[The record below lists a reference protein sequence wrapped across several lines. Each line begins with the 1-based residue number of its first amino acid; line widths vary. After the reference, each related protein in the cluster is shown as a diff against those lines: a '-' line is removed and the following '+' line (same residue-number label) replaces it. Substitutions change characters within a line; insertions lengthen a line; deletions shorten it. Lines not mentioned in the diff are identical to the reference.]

1 MQEILRVNMN
11 TGGVIRQPLP
21 EEYKL
26 LGGRGLSSRI
36 LLDEVPPE
44 CDPLGEENK
53 LIFAVGLM
61 GGANISS
68 ADRISIGGK
77 SPLTGGIKETNGGG
91 VTALRLAR
99 LGLRAVIIE
108 GKAPADK
115 LFYLVLGEDKAELH
129 SADELKGLGVFDTAN
144 ALQAKWGKKAG
155 LAIIGPAGERE
166 YCSAGIANADKDG
179 SPTRYC
185 GRGGLGAVMGSKGL
199 KALVVLPADKPF
211 KQAAADETLWKESVR
226 DYHQLLNTLPPT
238 SKVMPIYGTNSGMD
252 FINQVGGLPTRNFSQ
267 GQFEEVEKING
278 EKLLQVITERG
289 GEGTP
294 THNCMPGC
302 TVRCSNRY
310 PDANGK
316 IICEPLEYESIALLG
331 ANLGIGDLDQI
342 AELNYICND
351 LGVDTIEIGAALGVA
366 ADAGLFEFGD
376 FEQARAYLLEIKEGT
391 VTGRMLGQGTAV
403 TGKVLGAKRVP
414 VVKGQAM
421 AGYDPRYFK
430 GNGVLYATSPMG
442 ADHTCGNTFLD
453 KIEHTDP
460 DGKIE
465 ASRRAQKLFTVIDTL
480 GFCLFVNAAVKTSP
494 DLFAKL
500 FNARYGT
507 SYTFDDLLQ
516 IIGEEVIAGEL
527 EFNRRAGFQPKD
539 DRLPEFMRS
548 EPLSPS
554 NSVWDVPDE
563 AIDLIWSKKN

>member
-36 LLDEVPPE
+36 LLDEVPPA

-61 GGANISS
+61 GGANITS

-185 GRGGLGAVMGSKGL
+185 GRGGLGAVMDQ
-199 KALVVLPADKPF
+199 KA
-211 KQAAADETLWKESVR
+211 
-226 DYHQLLNTLPPT
+226 
-238 SKVMPIYGTNSGMD
+238 
-252 FINQVGGLPTRNFSQ
+252 
-267 GQFEEVEKING
+267 
-278 EKLLQVITERG
+278 
-289 GEGTP
+289 
-294 THNCMPGC
+294 
-302 TVRCSNRY
+302 
-310 PDANGK
+310 
-316 IICEPLEYESIALLG
+316 
-331 ANLGIGDLDQI
+331 
-342 AELNYICND
+342 
-351 LGVDTIEIGAALGVA
+351 
-366 ADAGLFEFGD
+366 
-376 FEQARAYLLEIKEGT
+376 
-391 VTGRMLGQGTAV
+391 
-403 TGKVLGAKRVP
+403 
-414 VVKGQAM
+414 
-421 AGYDPRYFK
+421 
-430 GNGVLYATSPMG
+430 
-442 ADHTCGNTFLD
+442 
-453 KIEHTDP
+453 
-460 DGKIE
+460 
-465 ASRRAQKLFTVIDTL
+465 
-480 GFCLFVNAAVKTSP
+480 
-494 DLFAKL
+494 
-500 FNARYGT
+500 
-507 SYTFDDLLQ
+507 
-516 IIGEEVIAGEL
+516 
-527 EFNRRAGFQPKD
+527 
-539 DRLPEFMRS
+539 
-548 EPLSPS
+548 
-554 NSVWDVPDE
+554 
-563 AIDLIWSKKN
+563 